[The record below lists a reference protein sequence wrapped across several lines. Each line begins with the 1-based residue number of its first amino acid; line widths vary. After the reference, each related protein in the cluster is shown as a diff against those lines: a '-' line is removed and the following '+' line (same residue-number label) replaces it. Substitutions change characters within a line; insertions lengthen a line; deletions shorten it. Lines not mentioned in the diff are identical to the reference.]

1 MSSPLH
7 FRREILAGAT
17 LAIIG
22 GGFGVASCY
31 FNVGTP
37 RQMGPG
43 FFPLVVGVLL
53 AAIGVVLMSRA
64 GASEDGG
71 GIETFRRPETR
82 ALVSIVAGIVAF
94 IGLAEN
100 AGLAPATAASVFLSA
115 FSDRAMTLRTALL
128 LTLAVTV
135 GGVGLFH
142 YGLHLQLPVIK
153 GWF

>member
-1 MSSPLH
+1 VSSRAL

-22 GGFGVASCY
+22 GGFAVTSHFY
-31 FNVGTP
+31 DVGTP
-37 RQMGPG
+37 RRMGPG
-43 FFPLVVGVLL
+43 FFPMGVGVLL
-53 AAIGVVLMSRA
+53 AAIGVVLMLRA
-64 GASEDGG
+64 GHGEDGG
-71 GIETFRRPETR
+71 DMEAFRRPDTR

-115 FSDRAMTLRTALL
+115 FSDRAMTLRAAFL

-135 GGVGLFH
+135 ASVGLFH
-142 YGLHLQLPVIK
+142 YGLHLQLPVIT